1 MLCDVRKKNEQISVC
16 VCCDSHHR
24 WHDLH
29 THDELL
35 FFFSK
40 SMETGCHSRSSSCF
54 DRNAFTIFYVD
65 MISDDA
71 HVADIK
77 RVIASRIVVIIMT
90 SQQQQQQ
97 QHQPY
102 LDCIKHEINNLN
114 NNEKHFF
121 QRTAR
126 SIVVV
131 LARICLSL
139 SLYSCSSRCCAD
151 PSSFVRLLL
160 LLLLFLVFEST
171 GLPARP
177 KNKRSWCRRRRRPTI
192 KWRASKARRC
202 TCNHVQSDRESV
214 ELRAM
219 CWQARTQ

>member
-1 MLCDVRKKNEQISVC
+1 MLQQQEQ
-16 VCCDSHHR
+16 R
-24 WHDLH
+24 
-29 THDELL
+29 L
-35 FFFSK
+35 FQL
-40 SMETGCHSRSSSCF
+40 ERLYH
-54 DRNAFTIFYVD
+54 FYVD
-65 MISDDA
+65 VISDDA
-71 HVADIK
+71 HVAEIK
-77 RVIASRIVVIIMT
+77 RVIASWIVVIMMT
-90 SQQQQQQ
+90 SQQQQ
-97 QHQPY
+97 HQPS
-102 LDCIKHEINNLN
+102 LDCIKHEINNLNN

-177 KNKRSWCRRRRRPTI
+177 KNKRS
-192 KWRASKARRC
+192 
-202 TCNHVQSDRESV
+202 
-214 ELRAM
+214 
-219 CWQARTQ
+219 